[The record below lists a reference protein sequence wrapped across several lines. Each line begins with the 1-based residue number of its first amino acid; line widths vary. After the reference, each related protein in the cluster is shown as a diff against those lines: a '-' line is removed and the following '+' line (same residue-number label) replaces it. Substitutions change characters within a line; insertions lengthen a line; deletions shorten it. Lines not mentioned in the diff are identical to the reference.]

1 VIIFSCSRERDGN
14 WRRSSRRLLELPP
27 TWFLSCL
34 SNKKG
39 TIQPMIYVPGN
50 LQKWNGVTLRAHCY
64 SDGHR
69 QKDIRVHML
78 LISPCQPHFTQ
89 RSFG

>member
-14 WRRSSRRLLELPP
+14 WRRSSRRLLEPPP

-34 SNKKG
+34 SNKEG
-39 TIQPMIYVPGN
+39 TVHPMIYVPGN
-50 LQKWNGVTLRAHCY
+50 LRKWNGVTLRIANPRGTDRKTYAYTCY
-64 SDGHR
+64 LS
-69 QKDIRVHML
+69 VSASL
-78 LISPCQPHFTQ
+78 YTQ